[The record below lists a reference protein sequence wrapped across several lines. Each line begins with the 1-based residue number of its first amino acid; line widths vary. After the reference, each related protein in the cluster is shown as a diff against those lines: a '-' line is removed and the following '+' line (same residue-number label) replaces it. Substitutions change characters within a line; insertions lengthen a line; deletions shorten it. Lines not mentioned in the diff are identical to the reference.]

1 MKNRVPYVTEIGD
14 NKYTMLKDYDH
25 IIASLDITIEN
36 IIRANSLIDEK
47 NSLSLYNTRVMR
59 DNYEKNITILS
70 DMKTKYIEDR
80 EELVK
85 QTDKNILTQ

>member
-14 NKYTMLKDYDH
+14 NKYTILKDYDH

-47 NSLSLYNTRVMR
+47 NSLSLFNTRVMR

-85 QTDKNILTQ
+85 QTNKNILTQ

>member
-14 NKYTMLKDYDH
+14 NKYTILKDYDH

-47 NSLSLYNTRVMR
+47 NSLSLYNTKVMI

-85 QTDKNILTQ
+85 QTNKNILTQ